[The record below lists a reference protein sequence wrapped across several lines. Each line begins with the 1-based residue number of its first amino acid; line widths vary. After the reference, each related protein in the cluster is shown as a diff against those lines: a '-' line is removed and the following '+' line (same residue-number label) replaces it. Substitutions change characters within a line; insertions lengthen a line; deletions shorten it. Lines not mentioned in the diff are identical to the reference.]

1 MKIELLYI
9 INEKFLK
16 DNDTKIEI
24 VLNKD
29 VMDLL
34 NKTENDIIN
43 NDRGEDDG
51 EIYDNN

>member
-1 MKIELLYI
+1 MSKYTTTI
-9 INEKFLK
+9 KVLK

-43 NDRGEDDG
+43 NEDGGGDDG
-51 EIYDNN
+51 KIYDYN